1 MKKSISTLLFLFAAL
16 SAHAQNWPAFRGGSA
31 TGVAD
36 AAKLPT
42 QWNAEKGTNI
52 LWKQEIPGYG
62 HASPVVW
69 GDRIFVL
76 TAVPKGPDSGVDVK
90 AQALTTE
97 DKSEYDWRVVALD
110 KSTGKILW
118 QQTAITGKPRSKR
131 HPQSSQASSTPV
143 TNGKVVV
150 AYFGSEGLYAYD
162 FSGKLLWK
170 KDLGVINTSLHFD
183 PDLVYGTATSP
194 VIYKNS
200 VIVQVDRD
208 RESFIAAY
216 ALKDGKELWRVARDE
231 PSSWATPVIVSQGK
245 RDELITQAYKFT
257 RAYDPATGKELWR
270 FGRNGE
276 QHIPSPSIANGLL
289 YFTSQSSDFAPVY
302 AIRPGASGD
311 ISLAEGKPRSEHIAW
326 FEQRGGIHMVSPL
339 VYRGTVY
346 LCQDNGVVGA
356 YDAATGNRVF
366 RARLGNGGNYFA
378 SPIGANGHVYFFN
391 QEGDGFVVKSG
402 AKYELVS
409 QNPLGEIIMA
419 TPAVSGNVLFVRGYK
434 HLFAIGEAPVRGG
447 K

>member
-1 MKKSISTLLFLFAAL
+1 MKKSVSTLLFLFAAL

-76 TAVPKGPDSGVDVK
+76 TAVPKGPDSGVDVN

-231 PSSWATPVIVSQGK
+231 PSSWATPVIVSQLGS
-245 RDELITQAYKFT
+245 RRARSTATLFRSVAAIARAASSVISSPLFTATRT
-257 RAYDPATGKELWR
+257 RALGDAHEPLRTLTEAER
-270 FGRNGE
+270 GRAG
-276 QHIPSPSIANGLL
+276 SAFDRLR
-289 YFTSQSSDFAPVY
+289 DAPGPRGSG
-302 AIRPGASGD
+302 AHEPRP
-311 ISLAEGKPRSEHIAW
+311 R
-326 FEQRGGIHMVSPL
+326 EQR
-339 VYRGTVY
+339 R
-346 LCQDNGVVGA
+346 
-356 YDAATGNRVF
+356 NR
-366 RARLGNGGNYFA
+366 
-378 SPIGANGHVYFFN
+378 SCT
-391 QEGDGFVVKSG
+391 
-402 AKYELVS
+402 
-409 QNPLGEIIMA
+409 
-419 TPAVSGNVLFVRGYK
+419 TP
-434 HLFAIGEAPVRGG
+434 
-447 K
+447 